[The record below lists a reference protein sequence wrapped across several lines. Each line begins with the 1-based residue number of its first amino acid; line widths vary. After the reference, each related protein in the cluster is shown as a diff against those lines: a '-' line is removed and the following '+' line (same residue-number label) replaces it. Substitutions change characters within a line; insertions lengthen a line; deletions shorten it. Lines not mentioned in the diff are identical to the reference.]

1 MPHPTAMSGER
12 IAATDILTYRMRYG
26 FSSIAAIVMP
36 HKLPSKLPMAIDA
49 AIVIF
54 LPSHIS
60 ICAIAVFTWR

>member
-1 MPHPTAMSGER
+1 M
-12 IAATDILTYRMRYG
+12 YRMRYG
-26 FSSIAAIVMP
+26 FSCIAAIVMP
-36 HKLPSKLPMAIDA
+36 HKLPSKLPIAIDA